1 MLETPNCDISD
12 TSLFLSNYVTE
23 KNTKDKFNATIKD
36 QNTLLNFYIIYSKSL
51 ESG

>member
-1 MLETPNCDISD
+1 MRETPNCDISD
-12 TSLFLSNYVTE
+12 VTE